1 MEIEFE
7 IGGVEVEINGLKGIA
22 TLLGF
27 GLVTWALV
35 RELATPSEKRQWHG
49 QLGGLIPYDFRLP
62 TVDRM
67 VNAYCDPES
76 DRVFTDMPF
85 GVGWGINVAGLVRR
99 IVHSC
104 TQPPSSGVGEPLAQ
118 DHERFGD
125 TRRAAAVPP

>member
-7 IGGVEVEINGLKGIA
+7 IGGVEVEIKGLKGIA
-22 TLLGF
+22 TALGL

-35 RELATPSEKRQWHG
+35 QELAMAPERRLWHG
-49 QLGGLIPYDFRLP
+49 RIGGLIPYDFRLP

-67 VNAYCDPES
+67 LNAYCDPES

-99 IVHSC
+99 IAGC
-104 TQPPSSGVGEPLAQ
+104 LN
-118 DHERFGD
+118 
-125 TRRAAAVPP
+125 